1 MSNLYKYLKKYK
13 KHLIL
18 GPIFKLLEAI
28 FELIVPVVMAK
39 IIDVGI
45 ANEDIGYIFKMGG
58 VLVLLAVVGLA
69 AALFCQ
75 YVASRCS
82 QGFGTELRNVLFM
95 HINML
100 SMSET
105 DKFGTS
111 SMITRFNSDINQ
123 VQLGVAMLIRL
134 AIRAPFLVIGA
145 TVSAILLKPSMSWIF
160 LIAAPLVALV
170 LWLIMKKTMPAYT
183 KNQRKLDKIT
193 SIAREDLSGIR
204 VVRAFTE
211 QEREQKRFEEATEDY
226 SSSVIA
232 ISRISALLNPLTF
245 LIINFAIVA
254 LLYFGAKKINVG
266 GLTQGE
272 LIAFINYMTQISL
285 ALVVVANM
293 AVLFSKSYASAKR
306 VSELLTTQSS
316 VSDEGN
322 TDVKP
327 IEGASGIS
335 FKNVSFQYGGG
346 GYALKNLT
354 VDIAKGETVGIIGG
368 TGSGKSTLI
377 NLIPRFYD
385 VSEGELLIDGEDI
398 KKYPLRQLRSKIGL
412 VPQQAMLFSG
422 TIRSNMQ
429 WRKKDASDD
438 EIYAALKTAQA
449 YDFVMQKGGKL
460 DETVQQKGKN
470 FSGGQRQRLS
480 IARALVGSPEIII
493 LDDSMSALDFAT
505 DLALRRALNSDLPK
519 DTTKIIISQRAT
531 SLKNAD
537 KIIVLDKGEVAG
549 IGSHGDL
556 LENCEVYREIYE
568 SQQKTP
574 QETAAA
580 KEEDGNEE
588 E

>member
-28 FELIVPVVMAK
+28 FELIVPIVMAK

-45 ANEDIGYIFKMGG
+45 EQKDVPYILKMGG
-58 VLVLLAVVGLA
+58 VLVLLSVVGLG

-82 QGFGTELRNVLFM
+82 QGFGTELRNELFN
-95 HINML
+95 HINTL
-100 SMSET
+100 SMSEL

-123 VQLGVAMLIRL
+123 TQLGVAMLIRL

-145 TVSAILLKPSMSWIF
+145 TVSAIILKPSMSWIF
-160 LIAAPLVALV
+160 LVTAPVVALI
-170 LWLIMKKTMPAYT
+170 LFAIMSKTMPVYT

-193 SIAREDLSGIR
+193 AIAREDLNGVR

-211 QEREQKRFEEATEDY
+211 QEREQKRFEQATDDY

-232 ISRISALLNPLTF
+232 IGKISALLNPLTF
-245 LIINFAIVA
+245 LVINFAIVA
-254 LLYFGAKKINVG
+254 LLYFGGNKINSG
-266 GLTQGE
+266 SLTQGE

-306 VSELLTTQSS
+306 VSALLATPASI
-316 VSDEGN
+316 SDEGN
-322 TDVKP
+322 ETVEP
-327 IEGASGIS
+327 VENAPVIS
-335 FKNVSFQYGGG
+335 FKNVSFGYGEGG
-346 GYALKNLT
+346 MAIRNLSIDILK
-354 VDIAKGETVGIIGG
+354 GQTVGIIGG
-368 TGSGKSTLI
+368 TGSGKSTII
-377 NLIPRFYD
+377 NLLPRFYD
-385 VSEGELLIDGEDI
+385 LTEGELLIDGVDI
-398 KKYPLRQLRSKIGL
+398 KKYPLKQLRGKLGL
-412 VPQQAMLFSG
+412 VPQQSMLFSG

-429 WRKKDASDD
+429 WRKEDAGDE
-438 EIYAALKTAQA
+438 EIYQALKIAQA
-449 YDFVMQKGGKL
+449 FDFVMQKKDKL
-460 DETVQQKGKN
+460 DERVQQKGKN

-480 IARALVGSPEIII
+480 IARALVGNPEIII

-505 DLALRRALNSDLPK
+505 DLALRKAINSDLPK
-519 DTTKIIISQRAT
+519 TTTKIIISQRAT

-549 IGSHGDL
+549 IGNHEYL
-556 LENCEVYREIYE
+556 LQNCDVYKEICD

-574 QETAAA
+574 QESA
-580 KEEDGNEE
+580 KEVENNEE

>member
-28 FELIVPVVMAK
+28 FELIVPIVMAK

-45 ANEDIGYIFKMGG
+45 EEKDIPYILKMGG
-58 VLVLLAVVGLA
+58 VLVLLSVVGLG

-82 QGFGTELRNVLFM
+82 QGFGTELRNELFN
-95 HINML
+95 HINTL
-100 SMSET
+100 SMSEL

-123 VQLGVAMLIRL
+123 TQLGVAMLIRL

-145 TVSAILLKPSMSWIF
+145 TLSAIILKPSMSWIF
-160 LIAAPLVALV
+160 LVTAPVVALI
-170 LWLIMKKTMPAYT
+170 LFAIMSKTMPVYT

-193 SIAREDLSGIR
+193 AIAREDLNGVR

-211 QEREQKRFEEATEDY
+211 QEREQKRFEQATDDY

-232 ISRISALLNPLTF
+232 IGKISALLNPLTF
-245 LIINFAIVA
+245 LVINFAIVA
-254 LLYFGAKKINVG
+254 LLYFGGNKINSG
-266 GLTQGE
+266 SLTQSE

-306 VSELLTTQSS
+306 VSALLATPASI
-316 VSDEGN
+316 SDEGN
-322 TDVKP
+322 ETVEP
-327 IEGASGIS
+327 VENAPVIS
-335 FKNVSFQYGGG
+335 FKNVSFGYGEGG
-346 GYALKNLT
+346 MAIRNLSIDILK
-354 VDIAKGETVGIIGG
+354 GQTVGIIGG
-368 TGSGKSTLI
+368 TGSGKSTII
-377 NLIPRFYD
+377 NLLPRFYD
-385 VSEGELLIDGEDI
+385 VTEGELLIDGVDI
-398 KKYPLRQLRSKIGL
+398 KKYPLKQLRGKLGL
-412 VPQQAMLFSG
+412 VPQQSMLFSG

-429 WRKKDASDD
+429 WRKEDSGDE
-438 EIYAALKTAQA
+438 EIYQALKIAQA
-449 YDFVMQKGGKL
+449 FDFVMQKKDKL
-460 DETVQQKGKN
+460 DERVQQKGKN

-480 IARALVGSPEIII
+480 IARALVGNPEIII

-505 DLALRRALNSDLPK
+505 DLALRKAINSDLPK
-519 DTTKIIISQRAT
+519 TTTKIIISQRAT

-549 IGSHGDL
+549 IGNHEYL
-556 LENCEVYREIYE
+556 LQNCDVYKEICD

-574 QETAAA
+574 QESA
-580 KEEDGNEE
+580 KEVENNEE

>member
-211 QEREQKRFEEATEDY
+211 QEREQKRFEEATGDY

-327 IEGASGIS
+327 IEGASAIS

>member
-322 TDVKP
+322 TDVEP
-327 IEGASGIS
+327 IEGASAIS

-377 NLIPRFYD
+377 NLISRFYD

-438 EIYAALKTAQA
+438 KIYAALKTAQA

-556 LENCEVYREIYE
+556 LESCEVYREIYE

>member
-28 FELIVPVVMAK
+28 FELIVPIVMAK

-45 ANEDIGYIFKMGG
+45 EQKDIPYILKMGG
-58 VLVLLAVVGLA
+58 VLVLLSVVGLG

-82 QGFGTELRNVLFM
+82 QGFGTELRNELFN
-95 HINML
+95 HINTL
-100 SMSET
+100 SMSEL

-123 VQLGVAMLIRL
+123 TQLGVAMLIRL

-145 TVSAILLKPSMSWIF
+145 TVSAIILKPSMSWIF
-160 LIAAPLVALV
+160 LVTAPVVALI
-170 LWLIMKKTMPAYT
+170 LFAIMSKTMPVYT

-193 SIAREDLSGIR
+193 AIAREDLNGVR

-211 QEREQKRFEEATEDY
+211 QEREQKRFEQATDDY

-232 ISRISALLNPLTF
+232 IGKISALLNPLTF
-245 LIINFAIVA
+245 LVINFAIVA
-254 LLYFGAKKINVG
+254 LLYFGGNKINSG
-266 GLTQGE
+266 SLTQGE

-306 VSELLTTQSS
+306 VSALLATPASI
-316 VSDEGN
+316 SDEGN
-322 TDVKP
+322 ETVEP
-327 IEGASGIS
+327 VENAPVIS
-335 FKNVSFQYGGG
+335 FKNVSFGYGEGG
-346 GYALKNLT
+346 MAIRNLSIDILK
-354 VDIAKGETVGIIGG
+354 GQTVGIIGG
-368 TGSGKSTLI
+368 TGSGKSTII
-377 NLIPRFYD
+377 NLLPRFYD
-385 VSEGELLIDGEDI
+385 VTEGELLIDGVDI
-398 KKYPLRQLRSKIGL
+398 KKYPLKQLRGKLGL
-412 VPQQAMLFSG
+412 VPQQSMLFSG

-429 WRKKDASDD
+429 WRKEDAGDE
-438 EIYAALKTAQA
+438 EIYQALKIAQA
-449 YDFVMQKGGKL
+449 FDFVMQKKDKL
-460 DETVQQKGKN
+460 DERVQQKGKN

-480 IARALVGSPEIII
+480 IARALVGNPEIII

-505 DLALRRALNSDLPK
+505 DLALRKAINSDLPK
-519 DTTKIIISQRAT
+519 TTTKIIISQRAT

-549 IGSHGDL
+549 IGNHEYL
-556 LENCEVYREIYE
+556 LQNCDVYKEICD
-568 SQQKTP
+568 SQQNTP
-574 QETAAA
+574 QESA
-580 KEEDGNEE
+580 KEVENNEE

>member
-160 LIAAPLVALV
+160 LIAAPLVALA

-322 TDVKP
+322 TDVEP
-327 IEGASGIS
+327 IEGASAIS
-335 FKNVSFQYGGG
+335 FKSVSFQYGGG

-385 VSEGELLIDGEDI
+385 VSEGELLINGEDI

-422 TIRSNMQ
+422 TIRSNLQ

-449 YDFVMQKGGKL
+449 YDFVMQKSGKL

-549 IGSHGDL
+549 IGSHRDL
-556 LENCEVYREIYE
+556 LEKCEVYREIYE

-580 KEEDGNEE
+580 KEEDVNEE

>member
-28 FELIVPVVMAK
+28 FELIVPIVMAK

-45 ANEDIGYIFKMGG
+45 EQKDIPYILKMGG
-58 VLVLLAVVGLA
+58 VLVLLSVVGLG

-82 QGFGTELRNVLFM
+82 QGFGTELRNELFN
-95 HINML
+95 HINTL
-100 SMSET
+100 SMSEL

-123 VQLGVAMLIRL
+123 TQLGVAMLIRL

-145 TVSAILLKPSMSWIF
+145 TVSAIILKPSMSWIF
-160 LIAAPLVALV
+160 LVTAPVVALI
-170 LWLIMKKTMPAYT
+170 LFAIMSKTMPVYT

-193 SIAREDLSGIR
+193 AIAREDLNGVR

-211 QEREQKRFEEATEDY
+211 QEREQRRFEQATDDY

-232 ISRISALLNPLTF
+232 IGKISALLNPLTF
-245 LIINFAIVA
+245 LVINFAIVA
-254 LLYFGAKKINVG
+254 LLYFGGNKINSG
-266 GLTQGE
+266 SLTQGE

-306 VSELLTTQSS
+306 VSALLATPASI
-316 VSDEGN
+316 SDEGN
-322 TDVKP
+322 ETVEP
-327 IEGASGIS
+327 VENAPVIS
-335 FKNVSFQYGGG
+335 FKTVSFGYGEGG
-346 GYALKNLT
+346 MAIRNLSIDILK
-354 VDIAKGETVGIIGG
+354 GQTVGIIGG
-368 TGSGKSTLI
+368 TGSGKSTII
-377 NLIPRFYD
+377 NLLPRFYD
-385 VSEGELLIDGEDI
+385 VTEGELLIDGVDI
-398 KKYPLRQLRSKIGL
+398 KKYPLKQLRGKLGL
-412 VPQQAMLFSG
+412 VPQQSMLFSG

-429 WRKKDASDD
+429 WRKEDAGDE
-438 EIYAALKTAQA
+438 EIYQALKIAQA
-449 YDFVMQKGGKL
+449 FDFVMQKKDKL
-460 DETVQQKGKN
+460 DERVQQKGKN

-480 IARALVGSPEIII
+480 IARALVGNPEIII

-505 DLALRRALNSDLPK
+505 DLALRKAINSDLPK
-519 DTTKIIISQRAT
+519 TTTKIIISQRAT

-549 IGSHGDL
+549 IGNHEYL
-556 LENCEVYREIYE
+556 LQNCDVYKEICD

-574 QETAAA
+574 QESA
-580 KEEDGNEE
+580 KEVENNEE